1 MKLKLNASII
11 RNGIYHRAGTV
22 IEIDPAEADAL
33 KAYGEL
39 DAAKAGKPEK
49 PVAEEAPEAD
59 EKPKKGK
66 R

>member
-1 MKLKLNASII
+1 MKLKLNTSII

-22 IEIDPAEADAL
+22 IEIHPAEADAL

-39 DAAKAGKPEK
+39 EAAEPEK
-49 PVAEEAPEAD
+49 PVAEEAPKAD

>member
-39 DAAKAGKPEK
+39 ETAKAEK
-49 PVAEEAPEAD
+49 PAAQEAPKAD
-59 EKPKKGK
+59 EKPQKGK

>member
-39 DAAKAGKPEK
+39 EAAKAEMPA
-49 PVAEEAPEAD
+49 AEEAPKAD

>member
-1 MKLKLNASII
+1 MKLKLNTSII

-39 DAAKAGKPEK
+39 EAAKAAEPEK
-49 PVAEEAPEAD
+49 PVAEEAPNAD

>member
-39 DAAKAGKPEK
+39 EAAEAEK
-49 PVAEEAPEAD
+49 PVAEEAPNAD

>member
-1 MKLKLNASII
+1 MKLKLNTSII

-39 DAAKAGKPEK
+39 ETVKAEK
-49 PVAEEAPEAD
+49 PAAEEAPKAD
-59 EKPKKGK
+59 EKPQKGK